1 MTRILRSSSA
11 VIFLLAAIAAL
22 LLAGCGSSNNQE
34 TASANTPSS
43 AVPVTVAKVEQKDL
57 PVNVRS
63 IGNVT
68 AKQTVTVKSQVT
80 AQLLQVQF
88 KEGDD
93 VKKGDL
99 LFTLDPRQF
108 EADLKKAQSTLAR
121 DIAQANNAK
130 VQSERYIS
138 LMKEGVISKQEYDAA
153 MANAEAADA
162 TVAADRAAVDSAKVQ
177 LQYTKIYA
185 PISGRTGNLMV
196 HEGNLVKANDVDLV
210 TINQISPIDVEFA
223 VPEQQLPEIK
233 KRMAARPLDV
243 MAVLKDEP
251 GQPLD
256 GRLTFID
263 NAVDPTTA
271 TIKLKATFTNQDRR
285 LWPGQFVDVVL
296 TLSKEPNAIV
306 VPSQAVQTGQNG
318 QFVFIVKSDMTAQV
332 RNVNIGRSDGQ
343 QTIITSGLKP
353 GETVVT
359 DGQLRLTDG
368 AKVEIK
374 NQQTKMAQAAPEPL
388 S

>member
-1 MTRILRSSSA
+1 MIRNHRYPFVLVCA
-11 VIFLLAAIAAL
+11 GFAL
-22 LLAGCGSSNNQE
+22 VLMAGCGSGGGTQQ
-34 TASANTPSS
+34 TASANAEQQ
-43 AVPVTVAKVEQKDL
+43 AVPVNIARVEQKDL
-57 PVNVRS
+57 PVTVRS

-68 AKQTVTVKSQVT
+68 AEQTVTVKSQVT
-80 AQLLQVQF
+80 AQLLQVHF
-88 KEGDD
+88 KEGED

-108 EADLKKAQSTLAR
+108 DADLKKAESTLAR

-130 VQSERYIS
+130 VQSQRFIA
-138 LMKEGVISKQEYDAA
+138 LQKEGVISKQEYDAA
-153 MANAEAADA
+153 IANAEAADA

-177 LQYTKIYA
+177 LQYTRIYA
-185 PISGRTGNLMV
+185 PITGRTGNLMV
-196 HEGNLVKANDVDLV
+196 HEGNVVKANDVDLV
-210 TINQISPIDVEFA
+210 TINQISPIDVSFA

-233 KRMAARPLDV
+233 KRMAAKPLDV
-243 MAVLKDEP
+243 AAYIKEEP
-251 GQPLD
+251 GKPLD

-271 TIKLKATFTNQDRR
+271 TIKLKGTFANQDRR

-296 TLSKEPNAIV
+296 TLSNEPNAIV
-306 VPSQAVQTGQNG
+306 VPSQAVQSGQNG
-318 QFVFIVKSDMTAQV
+318 QFVFVVKPDMTAQV
-332 RNVNIGRSDGQ
+332 RKVSIGRSDGQ
-343 QTIITSGLKP
+343 QTIITSGLRP

-368 AKVEIK
+368 AKVEVK
-374 NQQTKMAQAAPEPL
+374 NQQSRFAQAVAEPQ

>member
-1 MTRILRSSSA
+1 MTRILRSPSA
-11 VIFLLAAIAAL
+11 VILFAAIAGL
-22 LLAGCGSSNNQE
+22 LPAGCGSSNNQE
-34 TASANTPSS
+34 TASANTPAA

-80 AQLLQVQF
+80 AQLMQVHF

-93 VKKGDL
+93 VQKGDL
-99 LFTLDPRQF
+99 LFTLDPRQY

-153 MANAEAADA
+153 IANAEAADA

-243 MAVLKDEP
+243 MAVIKDEP
-251 GQPLD
+251 GKPLE

-271 TIKLKATFTNQDRR
+271 TIKLKGTFTNQDRR

-296 TLSKEPNAIV
+296 TLSKEPNALV

-318 QFVFIVKSDMTAQV
+318 QFVFIVKPDMTAQV

-368 AKVEIK
+368 AKVEVK
-374 NQQTKMAQAAPEPL
+374 NQQTKVAQAAPEPL